1 MEDQGNTDNWTYP
14 LFSPRLRRSGS
25 FQRWEFLPLE
35 LLANGSYNQAMSV
48 ETEELI
54 GICESLPE
62 HKRAEVADF
71 ARFLLAREDEER
83 WERLI
88 ASDQRRPKL
97 DAFLRQSAAEPPT
110 PMNLDRL

>member
-1 MEDQGNTDNWTYP
+1 M
-14 LFSPRLRRSGS
+14 
-25 FQRWEFLPLE
+25 EFLTPVS
-35 LLANGSYNQAMSV
+35 LATGSYNQAMTV

-62 HKRAEVADF
+62 QKRAEVADF

-88 ASDQRRPKL
+88 ASDQRRPKF
-97 DAFLRQSAAEPPT
+97 DAFLRHSAAEPST
-110 PMNLDRL
+110 PMDVDRL